1 MKSVITIGKPAVY
14 FGDFLGTYPEYTL
27 YSFNH
32 TNAEFRVPI
41 FSAAERYEDPL
52 TGLDKYLA
60 TIADDLVCV
69 ISGGE
74 VVSLIC
80 LQILEK
86 LKNKNIEV
94 IYLQPELDIL
104 NKTGIMVHNL
114 VQGVLQEMTRSHVFK
129 RFYFFDLALA
139 KQVTPNAILSEVPKK
154 VAEMC
159 AQHYHTYS
167 WLASQ
172 ESVFGVNEDKI
183 ENATISSL
191 SYCDFNLTNVTDLG
205 ILGFIREQEVFYGIP
220 EKKLEEDTGLYDEVM
235 KSFKSFKKEEIRTS
249 FNVFSVP
256 FDDEVV
262 YIKNSTTAVQ
272 NKILKEALDKAR
284 EV

>member
-1 MKSVITIGKPAVY
+1 MKSVITIGTPAVH
-14 FGDFLGTYPEYTL
+14 FGNFLESYPEYTL

-32 TNAEFRVPI
+32 THAEFKVPV
-41 FSAAERYEDPL
+41 FSNVERYEDSL
-52 TGLDKYLA
+52 TGLKKYLS
-60 TIADDLVCV
+60 TLADDVV
-69 ISGGE
+69 FVVSGGE
-74 VVSLIC
+74 VVTLIA

-86 LKNKNIEV
+86 IKSKNIEI

-114 VQGVLQEMTRSHVFK
+114 VHGVLQEMVRSHVFK
-129 RFYFFDLALA
+129 RFYLFDLASA
-139 KQVTPNAILSEVPKK
+139 KKVTPDAILSEVPKK

-167 WLASQ
+167 WLSSQ

-191 SYCDFNLTNVTDLG
+191 SYCNFDLTNITDLG

-235 KSFKSFKKEEIRTS
+235 KSFKDFRKKEIRTS

-272 NKILKEALDKAR
+272 NKILKETLDKAK
-284 EV
+284 ET